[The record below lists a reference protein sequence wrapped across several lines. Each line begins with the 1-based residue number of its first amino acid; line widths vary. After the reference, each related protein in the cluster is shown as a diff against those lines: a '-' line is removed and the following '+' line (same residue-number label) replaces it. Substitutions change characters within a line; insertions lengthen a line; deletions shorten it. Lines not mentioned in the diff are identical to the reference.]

1 VITGVKNEKQIEYVF
16 KITNQTVYID
26 GSKISLSFLN
36 EANEEIGSTI
46 RSILLNKPTKTNKNT
61 LDSYNEI

>member
-1 VITGVKNEKQIEYVF
+1 VIIGVKKDKQIEPVF

-26 GSKISLSFLN
+26 GCKISLSFLN

-46 RSILLNKPTKTNKNT
+46 RSILLNNSTETNKNT